1 MELIAACSERS
12 ATHEMSYAEPISHL
26 FETAVDIAVQGI
38 YTVYMHIYEIVSMY
52 VIVRERERMSLRC
65 MCSGDF

>member
-38 YTVYMHIYEIVSMY
+38 FTLYTCIYINYEIVSMY
-52 VIVRERERMSLRC
+52 VIACERERNELEMYV
-65 MCSGDF
+65 